1 MFGLG
6 WLVGWFFGWEFEY
19 ILNGFYLGPVVFTMD
34 TYSGF
39 KPWVRTL
46 PQSSGLQLFFERYY
60 VALLQTYEDAF
71 EGGKGEKKSVEE

>member
-1 MFGLG
+1 
-6 WLVGWFFGWEFEY
+6 
-19 ILNGFYLGPVVFTMD
+19 MD